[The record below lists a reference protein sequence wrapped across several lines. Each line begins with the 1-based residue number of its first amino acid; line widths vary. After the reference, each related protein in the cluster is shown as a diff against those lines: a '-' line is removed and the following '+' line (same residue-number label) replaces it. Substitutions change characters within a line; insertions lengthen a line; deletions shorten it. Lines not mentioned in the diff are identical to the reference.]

1 MTTTRVALLRGINLA
16 GKKKVPMARLRELA
30 SDLGFADPKTHVQS
44 GNLVF
49 DTDLDE
55 SETVRA
61 LEEAVRSAFGF
72 DVPVISRTADEMG
85 AIASSHPFSDLG
97 LDDRLLQVAFLDR
110 PPERAVEVLI
120 DADEYADD
128 RFQGDGR
135 EVYLA
140 YPKGSA
146 RSKLGHA
153 LLERR
158 LGVSATLRN
167 WRTVSKLAEMAT
179 SRVA

>member
-1 MTTTRVALLRGINLA
+1 MTTRVALLRGINLA
-16 GKKKVPMARLRELA
+16 GRKKVPMPRLRELA
-30 SDLGFADPKTHVQS
+30 ADLGFGEPQTYVQS

-55 SETVRA
+55 AEVGRILGDA
-61 LEEAVRSAFGF
+61 LRSDFGF
-72 DVPVISRTADEMG
+72 EVPVISRTAGEMR

-110 PPERAVEVLI
+110 VPLTSPETAVE
-120 DADEYADD
+120 ADEYYPD
-128 RFQGDGR
+128 RFEGNGR

-140 YPKGSA
+140 YPNGSA

-158 LGVSATLRN
+158 LGVTATLRN
-167 WRTVSKLAEMAT
+167 WRTVSKLAEMAA
-179 SRVA
+179 SRVT

>member
-1 MTTTRVALLRGINLA
+1 MTIRVALLRGINLA
-16 GKKKVPMARLRELA
+16 GRKKVPMPRLRELA
-30 SDLGFADPKTHVQS
+30 ADLGFGEPQTYVQS

-55 SETVRA
+55 AKAGGA
-61 LEEAVRSAFGF
+61 LEDALRSDFGF
-72 DVPVISRTADEMG
+72 EVPVISRSAEEIG
-85 AIASSHPFSDLG
+85 EIALSHPFSHLK

-110 PPERAVEVLI
+110 VPVTNAGTAI
-120 DADEYADD
+120 DADEYYPD
-128 RFQGDGR
+128 RFEGNGR

-140 YPKGSA
+140 YPDGSA

-158 LGVSATLRN
+158 LEVTATLRN
-167 WRTVSKLAEMAT
+167 WRTVSKLAEMAA
-179 SRVA
+179 SRVT

>member
-1 MTTTRVALLRGINLA
+1 VTTRVALLRGINLA

-30 SDLGFADPKTHVQS
+30 VDLDMADPQTYVQS

-49 DTDLDE
+49 ETDLDE
-55 SETVRA
+55 SQVVGGLQDA
-61 LEEAVRSAFGF
+61 LRSEFGFEVEVITRSA
-72 DVPVISRTADEMG
+72 AEMS

-97 LDDRLLQVAFLDR
+97 LEDRLLQVAFLDR
-110 PPERAVEVLI
+110 LPEVEVRELI
-120 DADEYADD
+120 GAEEFAPD
-128 RFQGDGR
+128 RLEGDGR

-140 YPKGSA
+140 YPGGSA

-153 LLERR
+153 LLESR
-158 LGVSATLRN
+158 LGVSVTLRN
-167 WRTVSKLAEMAT
+167 WRTVKKLAEMTA